1 MKVNKFSRAK
11 WLAGIA
17 LGLAVMSLWLASFN
31 TAWAHETRDV
41 DGGKYQFRVG
51 FIEEPAYQGLQNGLE
66 LTICTGP
73 CVSNKDVPG
82 TFTNGVSGAFDT
94 LKAEVIFGKD
104 SMPLTLVIVP
114 FNPGKY
120 NARFVP
126 TRVGNYTFHIFGTL
140 GSDKIDERFTSSP
153 DTFDSVQS
161 LTAIQ
166 FPDKPGFGAAE
177 TATTPAATAS
187 ATTAASATTVAAS
200 STTAAVATAAPTTAA
215 ASTTSTADL
224 QELRQQ
230 LNAQQQQL
238 NTAKDQAATAN
249 GLAIGGTAAGIIGIL
264 LALAALLFGRRSNR
278 VDSAKKREPEGG

>member
-11 WLAGIA
+11 WLAGVA
-17 LGLAVMSLWLASFN
+17 LGLAVIGLWLANFN

-82 TFTNGVSGAFDT
+82 TFTNGVTGAFDT

-104 SMPLTLVIVP
+104 TMPLTLVIVP

-126 TRVGNYTFHIFGTL
+126 TRIGNYTFHIFGTL
-140 GSDKIDERFTSSP
+140 GPDKIDERFTSSP
-153 DTFDSVQS
+153 DTFDSVAP

-166 FPDKPGFGAAE
+166 FPDKPGFGSTTA
-177 TATTPAATAS
+177 ATTPAATAG
-187 ATTAASATTVAAS
+187 ATTAAAS
-200 STTAAVATAAPTTAA
+200 STTAVATTVPPTVASTAA
-215 ASTTSTADL
+215 SSTEVQD
-224 QELRQQ
+224 LRQQ

-249 GLAIGGTAAGIIGIL
+249 GFAIGGTVAGIIGIL
-264 LALAALLFGRRSNR
+264 LALAALLFGRRSHR
-278 VDSAKKREPEGG
+278 VDSANKREPEGG